1 MTNVECRMKSG
12 HPARF
17 LHSSF
22 DIRHSSFNLQSRCR
36 MSDVTTSGQTP
47 VPAVEEHHPHH
58 PFLRAT
64 MCRPRMKN
72 DECRMKNEERPSRSL
87 SSFFIRH
94 SSFNL
99 QSRCRMSD

>member
-1 MTNVECRMKSG
+1 MKSP
-12 HPARF
+12 HPSRF

-22 DIRHSSFNLQSRCR
+22 FIRHSSFNLQSRCR

-58 PFLRAT
+58 PFLRTT

-87 SSFFIRH
+87 SSFFILH
-94 SSFNL
+94 STFVI
-99 QSRCRMSD
+99 QSQIEMPYVGISKAS